1 MPCRRLRRQVRTVCP
16 GRLQRRTRP
25 QRCTRRHAHGQTG
38 SVPPPPPCTR
48 REAAPARSSGAPRAP
63 GSARTRLLGGVG
75 WGERPAG
82 HRAGEGGRLPQC
94 APPPKPVCPDGERG
108 RRVRAGCACAPP
120 PGAIKA
126 SPPAATSASSCR
138 EKPVHLLQRQLLW
151 TWTPRPA
158 LALLVVPVPATAP
171 ASVRD
176 ANAPPARRI
185 LMDSYDGDLLPW
197 SKPSPQ
203 NLKNLEKG
211 VVKLG
216 ASSGVWVP
224 WPLSGL

>member
-1 MPCRRLRRQVRTVCP
+1 MPCRRLRREVRTLCP

-25 QRCTRRHAHGQTG
+25 QRCTRRHAHGRTG
-38 SVPPPPPCTR
+38 SVPPPPPAPPCTR
-48 REAAPARSSGAPRAP
+48 REAAPAGSSGAPRAP
-63 GSARTRLLGGVG
+63 GSARTRLLGAVG

-203 NLKNLEKG
+203 NLKLLLLLPGG
-211 VVKLG
+211 V
-216 ASSGVWVP
+216 
-224 WPLSGL
+224 

>member
-1 MPCRRLRRQVRTVCP
+1 MPPFEERSAHSLSWPAAAADPSPAVHTAA
-16 GRLQRRTRP
+16 RTRTNGKCFP
-25 QRCTRRHAHGQTG
+25 PP
-38 SVPPPPPCTR
+38 PPPPPCTR
-48 REAAPARSSGAPRAP
+48 REAAPAGSSGAPRAP

-176 ANAPPARRI
+176 ANAPPARRAAAPAARR
-185 LMDSYDGDLLPW
+185 SVRNAPRTVCA
-197 SKPSPQ
+197 K
-203 NLKNLEKG
+203 
-211 VVKLG
+211 VKRAPRLRPRSVAA
-216 ASSGVWVP
+216 ASEDPHPV
-224 WPLSGL
+224 